1 MEDVADVPYEGVV
14 GWLLC
19 RRLLPEDYHQRL
31 KGMTAHVNAALE
43 TPPESQEAA
52 KLIAEKKGGPFGYRE
67 VEELVQILMK
77 EGGSEGLFSKAFGS
91 AMYRQWRRLQRTFQQ
106 QNLHLADLSRALT
119 KTANMLVPTQ
129 QKILQQ
135 KQRLLSDCIKKQQL
149 LKQSAASSQE
159 AYVQLCLKYGLEEAA
174 ATDPLLL
181 QQQLFE
187 YVNRELPLRL
197 RRAEALIR
205 QQGAELL
212 AFYRSFVAFS
222 TSENTSKEARNDS
235 LPLLALLS
243 EMGNVLLAEA
253 AAAAPEIPVLQQQ
266 VQDDTAAAAVQ
277 IEIQQQGDEGGL
289 SDLDDLPADHTCWI
303 VEEGEG
309 TWNGSSAT
317 DSSSNITDSL
327 LGSAAVRRQL
337 LLELTELRGFLY
349 ARIVQNPA
357 AAASSSKKQQ
367 LRQQWQQHNVLPEEL
382 QKSHDTLLR
391 LRDSLE
397 ELHELLGGAET
408 VQLLQLL
415 QNERAR
421 NKVLNELMAAR
432 AQAQKPLSAAKE
444 QQRREASLSSEME
457 AAAAL
462 LDKQRGE
469 LQQLVKLLHERM
481 ATAVNRKVRI
491 TGIPRDRLP

>member
-1 MEDVADVPYEGVV
+1 MQSTRRECQQLWCAVRVLPPANSNQPLDPLRTEAKDSGLLTMEDVADVPYEGVV

-31 KGMTAHVNAALE
+31 KGVWIRPCALVLSFESGMTAHVNAALE

-77 EGGSEGLFSKAFGS
+77 EGAVAAFAAYISTTEPTLGRS
-91 AMYRQWRRLQRTFQQ
+91 VSGPYKDSQHAGAYATE
-106 QNLHLADLSRALT
+106 DS
-119 KTANMLVPTQ
+119 TAETT
-129 QKILQQ
+129 I
-135 KQRLLSDCIKKQQL
+135 
-149 LKQSAASSQE
+149 
-159 AYVQLCLKYGLEEAA
+159 
-174 ATDPLLL
+174 
-181 QQQLFE
+181 
-187 YVNRELPLRL
+187 
-197 RRAEALIR
+197 ALIR

-317 DSSSNITDSL
+317 DNSSNITDSL

-337 LLELTELRGFLY
+337 LLELTELRGFL
-349 ARIVQNPA
+349 
-357 AAASSSKKQQ
+357 
-367 LRQQWQQHNVLPEEL
+367 
-382 QKSHDTLLR
+382 
-391 LRDSLE
+391 
-397 ELHELLGGAET
+397 
-408 VQLLQLL
+408 
-415 QNERAR
+415 
-421 NKVLNELMAAR
+421 VLNELMAAR